1 MKTTK
6 ILMLVCLCLVLG
18 SLASAC
24 AELNPNTEGHI
35 KSALEAKQDAF
46 KACYVSALDRNRETQ
61 GTVGLLLDIHE
72 ESGAVNSSSV
82 EETNITDEQMPQC
95 VADAASDIS
104 LPEPPGVPV
113 EGHYNIEFGFE

>member
-1 MKTTK
+1 M
-6 ILMLVCLCLVLG
+6 
-18 SLASAC
+18 
-24 AELNPNTEGHI
+24 
-35 KSALEAKQDAF
+35 SALEAKQDAF

-61 GTVGLLLDIHE
+61 GTVGVLLDIHE